1 MKHPWFA
8 NIDWKKCYKKQIKPY
23 FIPDIKD
30 KFGIDYFDEEF
41 TSERKLFYKSLCYYL
56 NSHERYNGPHKNAS
70 HQEGG

>member
-1 MKHPWFA
+1 LGTKDNKNIMKHPWFA

-41 TSERKLFYKSLCYYL
+41 TSERKITPFY
-56 NSHERYNGPHKNAS
+56 
-70 HQEGG
+70 

>member
-41 TSERKLFYKSLCYYL
+41 TSERKITTFY
-56 NSHERYNGPHKNAS
+56 
-70 HQEGG
+70 